1 MWDRITVDNT
11 VNTFQNVSVYVH
23 SGDITWG
30 KCEYGIVLHFKIQCI
45 SKSVYLYT
53 RYVLTKYRNNMN
65 IG

>member
-1 MWDRITVDNT
+1 MFGNT

-30 KCEYGIVLHFKIQCI
+30 NV
-45 SKSVYLYT
+45 
-53 RYVLTKYRNNMN
+53 N